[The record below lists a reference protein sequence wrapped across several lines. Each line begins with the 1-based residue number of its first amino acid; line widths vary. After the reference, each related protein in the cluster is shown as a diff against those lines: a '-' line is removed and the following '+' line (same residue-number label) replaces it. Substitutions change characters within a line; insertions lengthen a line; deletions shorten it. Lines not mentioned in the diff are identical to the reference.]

1 MGVVMVKRLMTVMGA
16 TLLLAAP
23 CSFAQAPSA
32 GPGTPVVNLA
42 TPAVKSAA
50 TTVSNAVAPVA
61 NAVAPAVAS
70 APSAAVK
77 LEQTAAARLLALVL
91 DSYVPQVLFAE
102 KNQPWMGGTR
112 SMTISKAGRS
122 VLSSDANNIVVSFP
136 LKANLIG
143 DINTNIVLMQLKA
156 HCTAQF
162 TAPAKI
168 NLAVNFNTKPIKVIS
183 RIDVTVPPVMADCDG
198 YKLAVE
204 GVIQSVIAQQK
215 PKWEQ
220 DIQAQV
226 SDGLM
231 VLGL

>member
-1 MGVVMVKRLMTVMGA
+1 MNGVVMVKRLIKVMGA
-16 TLLLAAP
+16 TLWLAAP
-23 CSFAQAPSA
+23 YGFAQAPSA

-50 TTVSNAVAPVA
+50 AAVNNAVAPVA
-61 NAVAPAVAS
+61 NAVAAS
-70 APSAAVK
+70 TPSAAVR
-77 LEQTAAARLLALVL
+77 LEQTAAARLLALVI

-112 SMTISKAGRS
+112 SMTISKAGSS

-168 NLAVNFNTKPIKVIS
+168 NLAVNFNTKPIKVSS

-204 GVIQSVIAQQK
+204 GIIQSVIAQQK